1 MELPLFPLPD
11 LVLFP
16 QVAVP
21 LHIFEER
28 YRLMINRCID
38 DDAVFGLVL
47 LRRDAEDAPQQ
58 ESEATIHRVGVTAR
72 VVQVERLEGGRLNV
86 LCAGESRFRVQEFTA
101 ATPYWTGIVEFFED
115 EPEPE
120 GALTDAYD
128 KVSKLYRQAMEL
140 TSRLKEASIP
150 ELDFPASPAG
160 LSYMV
165 SYILDLDSERKQEL
179 LETTSTVVRLHSL
192 SVDLERT
199 ITHLRG
205 QLERKGLASRV
216 KTNGDLGKPH

>member
-1 MELPLFPLPD
+1 MEIPLFPLPD

-28 YRLMINRCID
+28 YKLMINRCID
-38 DDAVFGLVL
+38 QEAVFGLVL
-47 LRRDAEDAPQQ
+47 LQRDEDAPQQ
-58 ESEATIHRVGVTAR
+58 ESENTIHRVGVTAR
-72 VVQVERLEGGRLNV
+72 VVQVERIEDGRMNI
-86 LCAGESRFRVQEFTA
+86 LCTGESRFRIEEFTA
-101 ATPYWTGIVEFFED
+101 STPYWTGIVEFFED
-115 EPEPE
+115 DPEPE
-120 GALTDAYD
+120 AALTDAYD
-128 KVSKLYRQAMEL
+128 EVSRLYRQAMEL
-140 TSRLKEASIP
+140 TSRLKEARIP
-150 ELDFPASPAG
+150 ELDFPASPVG

-179 LETTSTVVRLHSL
+179 LVTTSTIVRLHSL

-199 ITHLRG
+199 ISQLRG
-205 QLERKGLASRV
+205 QLERKGLAAKV